1 MTKITTKK
9 DNKRIIIVLAFI
21 LLAILIGY
29 VLFRGKYL
37 EVLEIGEKYV
47 EIFWKNIKYTA
58 IAFSENFILLFLLI
72 YFKNLKIKKG
82 LKAFFDIDKKQMPK
96 LIKKS
101 IAVIS

>member
-37 EVLEIGEKYV
+37 EVLEIGEEYV
-47 EIFWKNIKYTA
+47 EIFWKNIKV
-58 IAFSENFILLFLLI
+58 IMEKLL
-72 YFKNLKIKKG
+72 
-82 LKAFFDIDKKQMPK
+82 
-96 LIKKS
+96 
-101 IAVIS
+101 

>member
-37 EVLEIGEKYV
+37 EVLEIGEEYV
-47 EIFWKNIKYTA
+47 EIFWKNIKKT
-58 IAFSENFILLFLLI
+58 
-72 YFKNLKIKKG
+72 
-82 LKAFFDIDKKQMPK
+82 
-96 LIKKS
+96 
-101 IAVIS
+101 

>member
-37 EVLEIGEKYV
+37 EVLEIGEEYV

-58 IAFSENFILLFLLI
+58 IAFSANFIILFLSLI
-72 YFKNLKIKKG
+72 H
-82 LKAFFDIDKKQMPK
+82 
-96 LIKKS
+96 
-101 IAVIS
+101 ISEPTRP